1 MATRQWVVTT
11 SGTDD
16 FNNPANWAFGI
27 VPGAADIAQFNT
39 TVIDTVTGN
48 ATIAEILVTA
58 GTVELTGSYTI
69 TGAQP
74 TEISV
79 STVGFDS
86 LVIEQGASVEG
97 KQAVSLSGLG
107 ATLEVAGT
115 LVAGSLS
122 VGSGNLFLDAG
133 SVFDVAGPITLAD
146 QGLLRAQP
154 AANASAGAPVAIAN
168 AIQTAGADLLES
180 YGKQELDLNG
190 VISGAGL
197 VDFITDEQ
205 ADTVAVNGNNTYT
218 GGTTIGFPNLTVEA
232 GNANAFGTGKLTIT
246 VGELLAT
253 TTETIGNQLAMT
265 PAFTIGAA
273 TGQTLTI
280 GTGAWT
286 LTPNAGAAITF
297 GATGQNGTVIFKN
310 SVSATINAGAY
321 AVNVA
326 AGTLKAGDLQGVSV
340 LVDQATSVSV
350 QAGATLDAAGFG
362 VFTLKGLSGGGRITD
377 SGAANTLTLA
387 STVGSPGFSG
397 MIDGAYAVSVTG
409 GALLSGNSTYTGGTT
424 IAAGG
429 ALTLGAGGTTGSVTG
444 GIIDN

>member
-48 ATIAEILVTA
+48 ATIAEILVTQ
-58 GTVELTGSYTI
+58 GNINLTGSYTI

-74 TEISV
+74 TEISI
-79 STVGFDS
+79 STAGFDT

-97 KQAVSLSGLG
+97 NQAVSLSGQG
-107 ATLEVAGT
+107 ATLAVAGT

-154 AANASAGAPVAIAN
+154 APNSSAGAPVAIAN
-168 AIQTAGADLLES
+168 AIQTAGTDYLES

-197 VDFITDEQ
+197 VEFVGDGQ
-205 ADTVAVNGNNTYT
+205 ADIVAVNGNNTYT
-218 GGTTIGFPNLTVEA
+218 GGTLIAVPNLTVKM

-246 VGELLAT
+246 GGELLAT
-253 TTETIGNQLAMT
+253 TTETLTNPLAMT
-265 PAFTIGAA
+265 PAFTIAA
-273 TGQTLTI
+273 AHGQTLTI
-280 GTGAWT
+280 FDSWSFS
-286 LTPNAGAAITF
+286 PNAGQAVTF
-297 GATGQNGTVIFKN
+297 GAPGQDGNVQLKING
-310 SVSATINAGAY
+310 AAAINPGAY
-321 AVNVA
+321 TVNVQ
-326 AGTLKAGDLQGVSV
+326 AGTLQ
-340 LVDQATSVSV
+340 
-350 QAGATLDAAGFG
+350 
-362 VFTLKGLSGGGRITD
+362 
-377 SGAANTLTLA
+377 
-387 STVGSPGFSG
+387 
-397 MIDGAYAVSVTG
+397 
-409 GALLSGNSTYTGGTT
+409 
-424 IAAGG
+424 
-429 ALTLGAGGTTGSVTG
+429 
-444 GIIDN
+444 